1 MAQFVYGGADE
12 VSEILTGGD
21 PHPNNFWLVNESLST
36 VPTQAL
42 NNMGHYFAE
51 KAQQAYEAFENSMGV
66 RKAKAAARS
75 MAHQWQEDR
84 IRLLP
89 DVGALQQAPLMMRPY
104 LMAEP
109 YMRDLYHHDQAD
121 GYSDT
126 YVDPQPGVIGEGH
139 YEYRRVM
146 NGMVVMND
154 DGGWHYDEW
163 NEDLEEGDRE
173 LYFVEQVD
181 VLRSWSVMAEQAVN
195 GGDDPTSKYNSS
207 L

>member
-1 MAQFVYGGADE
+1 MVQVVYGGDDE
-12 VSEILTGGD
+12 VSELLTGGD
-21 PHPNNFWLVNESLST
+21 PHPNNFQLVQESLSAL
-36 VPTQAL
+36 PTHTL
-42 NNMGHYFAE
+42 NSMGQFFAE
-51 KAQQAYEAFENSMGV
+51 KAQQAYEAFENSMAM
-66 RKAKAAARS
+66 RKARAAARN
-75 MAHQWQEDR
+75 MASQWQEDR
-84 IRLLP
+84 IRYLP
-89 DVGALQQAPLMMRPY
+89 DIGSLQQAPLSMRPY

-109 YMRDLYHHDQAD
+109 NIRYLYHRDQAD

-126 YVDPQPGVIGEGH
+126 YVDPQPGVIGEDH

-146 NGMVVMND
+146 NGMVVMDD

-163 NEDLEEGDRE
+163 IEDLEEGDRE

-181 VLRSWSVMAEQAVN
+181 ILRSWAVMAEQAIH